1 MYSDQDYLII
11 NDIQN
16 NKSINAIRLSKS
28 SGNLKGKVISSVGN
42 HMMITFKT
50 NQIGTKK
57 GFKAYIH
64 FNRVKPECQGLINEI
79 LTNDVT
85 NHPEDFRVCTWH
97 ITMPHHLYIKLQI
110 LLHKVSF
117 NIHTIN
123 IFIQMKNMYNLSER
137 INLYINCHQIFITP

>member
-1 MYSDQDYLII
+1 MLII
-11 NDIQN
+11 KDIQN
-16 NKSINAIRLSKS
+16 NQSINVIRLSKS

-42 HMMITFKT
+42 QMMITFKT

-64 FNRVKPECQGLINEI
+64 YNHVTPECQGLKNEI
-79 LTNDVT
+79 PSNEVT
-85 NHPEDFRVCTWH
+85 NYPEEFRVCTWH
-97 ITMPHHLYIKLQI
+97 ISMPHHLYIKFQI

-123 IFIQMKNMYNLSER
+123 IFIQM
-137 INLYINCHQIFITP
+137 